1 MRKMSKAEKAILEF
15 MAGTW
20 GRWSRGLAGALLV
33 VLGLVGGGWSLLLL
47 LPGALMIGTGV
58 MNYCPAGLFITG
70 SGKSESIL
78 ADIAKFDAL
87 GSSVNKH

>member
-1 MRKMSKAEKAILEF
+1 MSTTRKAILEF
-15 MAGTW
+15 MAGTP
-20 GRWSRGLAGALLV
+20 GRWTRGVAGISLV
-33 VLGLVGGGWSLLLL
+33 VVGLVGVGWSLLLL

-70 SGKSESIL
+70 SGKSDDIL
-78 ADIAKFDAL
+78 ANIAKFDAL